1 MFKWMLA
8 GALLLSVAELYVL
21 ITVGSVI
28 GAGWTIL
35 LLIATSVIGMLL
47 LRLQG
52 LTVFHRAR
60 TALARGEMPARQM
73 LEGLAVL
80 PSGVLLLLPGF
91 ITDLLGVVL
100 FVPLIRRKL
109 LLALVGHHQVLFRQQ
124 QWSAQRHYSAS
135 GEIIEGEIV
144 DQEQPQIR

>member
-1 MFKWMLA
+1 MFKWILA

-52 LTVFHRAR
+52 LTVFHRAQ
-60 TALARGEMPARQM
+60 TALVRGEMPARQM

-80 PSGVLLLLPGF
+80 PSGLLLLLPGF

-109 LLALVGHHQVLFRQQ
+109 LLTLVGHHYVLFRQQ
-124 QWSAQRHYSAS
+124 QWSAPRHYSAS

-144 DQEQPQIR
+144 EQEQPQIR